1 MELNARERDRQ
12 RQKRGVE
19 TETWLTHCP
28 RLGRQVVMKTDEEEY
43 PVQAVLLEEAE
54 TQAVE
59 KVRVLLRNRPL
70 RLPARRLLLI
80 ATRRLRAPPLP
91 HPLVMAARVSRAKGQ
106 AARGPRARLYPGP
119 CAARG
124 AARLYLPVRAVRVKS
139 VPRKTHISLLD
150 FQ

>member
-1 MELNARERDRQ
+1 M
-12 RQKRGVE
+12 
-19 TETWLTHCP
+19 
-28 RLGRQVVMKTDEEEY
+28 
-43 PVQAVLLEEAE
+43 QAVLLEEAG

-59 KVRVLLRNRPL
+59 KVRVPPRNRPL

-80 ATRRLRAPPLP
+80 ATRRLRAPPLL

-124 AARLYLPVRAVRVKS
+124 AARLYLPVRAVRGKS